1 LNGFISESWRTRLK
15 TAIEPFGLLS
25 HINILAKHVTD
36 LAAATSHSIKNY
48 ENIVGGRRLLKKTDD
63 YSGQCHTANIRRE
76 KENHQQHT
84 SQEWGP
90 SS

>member
-1 LNGFISESWRTRLK
+1 LNGFISESRRTRIK
-15 TAIEPFGLLS
+15 TAIELFGLLPHTS
-25 HINILAKHVTD
+25 ILAKHVTD
-36 LAAATSHSIKNY
+36 LAEATSHSIKNY
-48 ENIVGGRRLLKKTDD
+48 ENIVGGRSLLEKTDD

-76 KENHQQHT
+76 EENHQQHT